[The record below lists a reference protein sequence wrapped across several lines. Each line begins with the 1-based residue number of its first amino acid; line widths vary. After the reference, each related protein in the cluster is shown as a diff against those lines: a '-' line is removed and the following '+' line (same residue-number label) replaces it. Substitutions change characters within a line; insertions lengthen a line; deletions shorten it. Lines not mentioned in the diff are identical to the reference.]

1 MVTKYQDL
9 GYNRIL
15 VALDGTEQQD
25 EVLHRAIVVAANNN
39 SELYIGHVIDST
51 ALETAGTYP
60 VDLVASLEKDF
71 RDSIEDQVEAARKI
85 ESIKKVEV
93 IVKAGR
99 IRETLK
105 DDMIDVGDREGRS
118 HSRDAEGRHD
128 RRDRAGPHHLRGAR
142 AFLHQVRAAGIDQHV
157 PYQER
162 QVRHAGAQ
170 VAGGRGAALR
180 MTATDGCR
188 AMTATEA
195 TDANRPAW
203 GAPWAGRS
211 SHRGRAGAA

>member
-15 VALDGTEQQD
+15 VALDGTDQQD

-71 RDSIEDQVEAARKI
+71 RDSIADQVEAARDLD
-85 ESIKKVEV
+85 SIKKVEV

-105 DDMIDVGDREGRS
+105 DDMIEVIEPD
-118 HSRDAEGRHD
+118 
-128 RRDRAGPHHLRGAR
+128 LIICGAR
-142 AFLHQVRAAGIDQHV
+142 GLSSIKYALLGSISTFLTRNAKCDTLV
-157 PYQER
+157 
-162 QVRHAGAQ
+162 
-170 VAGGRGAALR
+170 LK
-180 MTATDGCR
+180 
-188 AMTATEA
+188 
-195 TDANRPAW
+195 
-203 GAPWAGRS
+203 
-211 SHRGRAGAA
+211 

>member
-39 SELYIGHVIDST
+39 SELYLGHVIDSP

-105 DDMIDVGDREGRS
+105 DDMIDVIEPD
-118 HSRDAEGRHD
+118 
-128 RRDRAGPHHLRGAR
+128 LIICGAR
-142 AFLHQVRAAGIDQHV
+142 GLSSIKYALLGSISTFLTRNAKCDTLV
-157 PYQER
+157 
-162 QVRHAGAQ
+162 
-170 VAGGRGAALR
+170 LK
-180 MTATDGCR
+180 
-188 AMTATEA
+188 
-195 TDANRPAW
+195 
-203 GAPWAGRS
+203 
-211 SHRGRAGAA
+211 

>member
-1 MVTKYQDL
+1 M
-9 GYNRIL
+9 
-15 VALDGTEQQD
+15 
-25 EVLHRAIVVAANNN
+25 VAANNN

-105 DDMIDVGDREGRS
+105 DDMIDVIEPD
-118 HSRDAEGRHD
+118 
-128 RRDRAGPHHLRGAR
+128 LIICGAR
-142 AFLHQVRAAGIDQHV
+142 GLSSIKYALLGSISTFLTRNAKCDTLV
-157 PYQER
+157 
-162 QVRHAGAQ
+162 
-170 VAGGRGAALR
+170 LK
-180 MTATDGCR
+180 
-188 AMTATEA
+188 
-195 TDANRPAW
+195 
-203 GAPWAGRS
+203 
-211 SHRGRAGAA
+211 

>member
-15 VALDGTEQQD
+15 VALDGTDQQD

-71 RDSIEDQVEAARKI
+71 RDSIANQVEAARGI
-85 ESIKKVEV
+85 DSIKKVEV

-105 DDMIDVGDREGRS
+105 DDMIDVIEPD
-118 HSRDAEGRHD
+118 
-128 RRDRAGPHHLRGAR
+128 LIICGAR
-142 AFLHQVRAAGIDQHV
+142 GLSSIKYALLGSISTFLTRNAKCDTLV
-157 PYQER
+157 
-162 QVRHAGAQ
+162 
-170 VAGGRGAALR
+170 LK
-180 MTATDGCR
+180 
-188 AMTATEA
+188 
-195 TDANRPAW
+195 
-203 GAPWAGRS
+203 
-211 SHRGRAGAA
+211 

>member
-105 DDMIDVGDREGRS
+105 DDMIDVIEPG
-118 HSRDAEGRHD
+118 
-128 RRDRAGPHHLRGAR
+128 LIICGAR
-142 AFLHQVRAAGIDQHV
+142 GLSSIKYALLGSISTFLTRNAKCDTLV
-157 PYQER
+157 
-162 QVRHAGAQ
+162 
-170 VAGGRGAALR
+170 LK
-180 MTATDGCR
+180 
-188 AMTATEA
+188 
-195 TDANRPAW
+195 
-203 GAPWAGRS
+203 
-211 SHRGRAGAA
+211 

>member
-93 IVKAGR
+93 IVKAGH

-105 DDMIDVGDREGRS
+105 DDMIDVIEPD
-118 HSRDAEGRHD
+118 
-128 RRDRAGPHHLRGAR
+128 LIICGAR
-142 AFLHQVRAAGIDQHV
+142 GLSSIKYALLGSISTFLTRNAKCDTLV
-157 PYQER
+157 
-162 QVRHAGAQ
+162 
-170 VAGGRGAALR
+170 LK
-180 MTATDGCR
+180 
-188 AMTATEA
+188 
-195 TDANRPAW
+195 
-203 GAPWAGRS
+203 
-211 SHRGRAGAA
+211 

>member
-85 ESIKKVEV
+85 ESIKKVEE
-93 IVKAGR
+93 IGKAGR
-99 IRETLK
+99 NRETMK
-105 DDMIDVGDREGRS
+105 HDRIDVIEPD
-118 HSRDAEGRHD
+118 
-128 RRDRAGPHHLRGAR
+128 LIICGAR
-142 AFLHQVRAAGIDQHV
+142 GLSSIKYALLGSISTFLTRNAKCDTLV
-157 PYQER
+157 
-162 QVRHAGAQ
+162 
-170 VAGGRGAALR
+170 LK
-180 MTATDGCR
+180 
-188 AMTATEA
+188 
-195 TDANRPAW
+195 
-203 GAPWAGRS
+203 
-211 SHRGRAGAA
+211 

>member
-71 RDSIEDQVEAARKI
+71 RDSIKDQVEAARKI

-105 DDMIDVGDREGRS
+105 DDMIDVIEPD
-118 HSRDAEGRHD
+118 
-128 RRDRAGPHHLRGAR
+128 LIICGAR
-142 AFLHQVRAAGIDQHV
+142 GLSSIKYALLGSISTFLTRNAKCDTLV
-157 PYQER
+157 
-162 QVRHAGAQ
+162 
-170 VAGGRGAALR
+170 LK
-180 MTATDGCR
+180 
-188 AMTATEA
+188 
-195 TDANRPAW
+195 
-203 GAPWAGRS
+203 
-211 SHRGRAGAA
+211 

>member
-105 DDMIDVGDREGRS
+105 DDMIDVIEPD
-118 HSRDAEGRHD
+118 
-128 RRDRAGPHHLRGAR
+128 LIICGAR
-142 AFLHQVRAAGIDQHV
+142 GLSSIKYALLGSISTFLTRNAKCDTLV
-157 PYQER
+157 
-162 QVRHAGAQ
+162 
-170 VAGGRGAALR
+170 LK
-180 MTATDGCR
+180 
-188 AMTATEA
+188 
-195 TDANRPAW
+195 
-203 GAPWAGRS
+203 
-211 SHRGRAGAA
+211 

>member
-25 EVLHRAIVVAANNN
+25 EVLHRAIVVAANNH

-105 DDMIDVGDREGRS
+105 DDMIDVIQPD
-118 HSRDAEGRHD
+118 
-128 RRDRAGPHHLRGAR
+128 LIICGAR
-142 AFLHQVRAAGIDQHV
+142 GLSSIKYARLGAISTFLTRNAKCDTLV
-157 PYQER
+157 
-162 QVRHAGAQ
+162 
-170 VAGGRGAALR
+170 LK
-180 MTATDGCR
+180 
-188 AMTATEA
+188 
-195 TDANRPAW
+195 
-203 GAPWAGRS
+203 
-211 SHRGRAGAA
+211 

>member
-25 EVLHRAIVVAANNN
+25 EVLHSAIVVAANNN

-105 DDMIDVGDREGRS
+105 DDMIDVIEPD
-118 HSRDAEGRHD
+118 
-128 RRDRAGPHHLRGAR
+128 LIICGAR
-142 AFLHQVRAAGIDQHV
+142 GLSSIKYALLGSISTFLTRNAKCDTLV
-157 PYQER
+157 
-162 QVRHAGAQ
+162 
-170 VAGGRGAALR
+170 LK
-180 MTATDGCR
+180 
-188 AMTATEA
+188 
-195 TDANRPAW
+195 
-203 GAPWAGRS
+203 
-211 SHRGRAGAA
+211 